1 MSLKLLLKNH
11 NSSQKQNENIL
22 NKNLKELEEE
32 SKKLNIL
39 FEENRK
45 NIEQNIMLSK
55 KNEENLQN
63 NKHTK
68 IERMLKNEKNIQKKK
83 LENIPWY
90 KPIERVK
97 LKYYIEVLDEKIK
110 NIEENNIKSLKEKLI
125 DRNILFEQATKINK
139 KEKELINKSKINI
152 IKKEFEI
159 TKQKQLY

>member
-1 MSLKLLLKNH
+1 MP
-11 NSSQKQNENIL
+11 
-22 NKNLKELEEE
+22 
-32 SKKLNIL
+32 
-39 FEENRK
+39 
-45 NIEQNIMLSK
+45 
-55 KNEENLQN
+55 
-63 NKHTK
+63 
-68 IERMLKNEKNIQKKK
+68 KNEKNIQKKK

-97 LKYYIEVLDEKIK
+97 LKYYIKVLDEKIK

>member
-1 MSLKLLLKNH
+1 
-11 NSSQKQNENIL
+11 
-22 NKNLKELEEE
+22 
-32 SKKLNIL
+32 
-39 FEENRK
+39 
-45 NIEQNIMLSK
+45 
-55 KNEENLQN
+55 
-63 NKHTK
+63 
-68 IERMLKNEKNIQKKK
+68 MLKNEKNIQKKK

-152 IKKEFEI
+152 IKKEF
-159 TKQKQLY
+159 

>member
-1 MSLKLLLKNH
+1 
-11 NSSQKQNENIL
+11 
-22 NKNLKELEEE
+22 
-32 SKKLNIL
+32 
-39 FEENRK
+39 
-45 NIEQNIMLSK
+45 
-55 KNEENLQN
+55 
-63 NKHTK
+63 
-68 IERMLKNEKNIQKKK
+68 MLKNEKNIQKKK
-83 LENIPWY
+83 LENIPRY

-125 DRNILFEQATKINK
+125 DRNILFEQATKISK

>member
-1 MSLKLLLKNH
+1 MP
-11 NSSQKQNENIL
+11 
-22 NKNLKELEEE
+22 
-32 SKKLNIL
+32 
-39 FEENRK
+39 
-45 NIEQNIMLSK
+45 
-55 KNEENLQN
+55 
-63 NKHTK
+63 
-68 IERMLKNEKNIQKKK
+68 KNEKNIQKKK

-110 NIEENNIKSLKEKLI
+110 NIEENNIKSLKEKSI

>member
-63 NKHTK
+63 NEHTE
-68 IERMLKNEKNIQKKK
+68 IERTLKNEKNIQKKK